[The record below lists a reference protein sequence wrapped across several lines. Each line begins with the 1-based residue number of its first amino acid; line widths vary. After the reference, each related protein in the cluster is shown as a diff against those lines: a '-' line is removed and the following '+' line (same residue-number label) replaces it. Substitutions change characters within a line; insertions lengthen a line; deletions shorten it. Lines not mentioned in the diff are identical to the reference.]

1 MALDTL
7 DVEHVRLAFT
17 SAKFDDST
25 RVLLL
30 LGQLATLDSGH

>member
-7 DVEHVRLAFT
+7 DVEHVRLAFA
-17 SAKFDDST
+17 SAEFDDST